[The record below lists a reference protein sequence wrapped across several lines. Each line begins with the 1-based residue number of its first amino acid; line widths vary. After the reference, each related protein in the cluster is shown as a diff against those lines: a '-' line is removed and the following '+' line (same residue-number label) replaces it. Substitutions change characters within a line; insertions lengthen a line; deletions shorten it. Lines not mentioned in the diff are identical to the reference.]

1 MWMLP
6 KVIRAQEG
14 ELKNRLVGAKNGIF
28 VGPGSKH
35 ILVAKDLCL
44 AR

>member
-6 KVIRAQEG
+6 KVARAQAG
-14 ELKNRLVGAKNGIF
+14 QLKKRLVGAENGIS
-28 VGPGSKH
+28 VGPDSKH
-35 ILVAKDLCL
+35 VLVAKDLCL